1 MPPAALIDALLGD
14 LGAIPVA
21 EIAPWSESGYA
32 PRYDLDGLE
41 IQAGHVTVAAW
52 EARLDEVLGE
62 IEPDGPWQKVLAH
75 YPDALPLAGAD
86 LVEGWK
92 ARIRRYPEGWAQ
104 AMVDYHLNVFPI
116 GRAYDQIAARDA
128 TLWTH
133 QVLVEGAQ
141 RVLGMLAGLNGVY
154 WSSFQ
159 FKRAHDF
166 VGRLRWK
173 PPHLADRIE
182 SLFRGDVPAAVAE
195 LESLV
200 EETLDLIDAHMPGR
214 ATSSLRASIGARHAP
229 WGP

>member
-1 MPPAALIDALLGD
+1 MPPAARIDAVLGS

-62 IEPDGPWQKVLAH
+62 IKPDGPWQKVLAH

-86 LVEGWK
+86 LVMGWK
-92 ARIRRYPEGWAQ
+92 ARIRDYPAGWAR
-104 AMVDYHLNVFPI
+104 AMVDHHLNVFPI
-116 GRAYDQIAARDA
+116 WRAYDQMAARDA

-133 QVLVEGAQ
+133 QMLVEGAQ
-141 RVLGMLAGLNGVY
+141 GILGMLAGLNGVY

-159 FKRAHDF
+159 FKRSHDF
-166 VGRLRWK
+166 AGGLRWK
-173 PPHLADRIE
+173 PPRLADRID
-182 SLFRGDVPAAVAE
+182 SLFRGDVPAAVAD
-195 LESLV
+195 LETLV
-200 EETLDLIDAHMPGR
+200 AETLDLVDRHLPGLETGTLR
-214 ATSSLRASIGARHAP
+214 ATIGARQRP